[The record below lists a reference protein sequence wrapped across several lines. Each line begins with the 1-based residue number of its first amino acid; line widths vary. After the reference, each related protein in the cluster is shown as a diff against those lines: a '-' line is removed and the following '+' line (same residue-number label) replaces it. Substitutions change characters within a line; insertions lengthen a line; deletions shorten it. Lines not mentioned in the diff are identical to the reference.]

1 MRGIILW
8 ILTFIIL
15 VLLHE
20 FGHFIAAKK
29 SGVQVKEFWLG
40 MPPRLMTLRSD
51 KSGTKYTLN
60 CIPLWGFVSLKGEDG
75 ADGKE
80 NKDPDSFVKAK
91 LRKKLIIVMAGV
103 AMNFLIAWIVFS
115 ILFFIG
121 TKPMTV
127 IPDDA
132 QGMYSESYLMPSM
145 SFIKNEG
152 FLSGEL
158 QDGIVTIEHL
168 VEWGLAEEMGLQTG
182 ATLLRLNGQE
192 ISSLTLSK
200 QLSKL
205 ANTKNN
211 TLEYTPHDAESW
223 VKTLTFDCPTDCKL
237 GIIYAQSGDLE
248 LLPVKFGLG
257 RAMLAW
263 LKEIKAEWNL
273 TMSALGT
280 IGKKLFS
287 FEAGQTK
294 DALKQLTWP
303 VGAVKFGEKLLE
315 EFWFLIFLGFG
326 GMLSIALAIFNVLPI
341 PALDGGRFRA
351 LILQKLFRLKDE
363 KFAIVE
369 GWVNTVFFW
378 VLMLLGIIIILKD
391 LVVWRGIKL
400 PFIA

>member
-1 MRGIILW
+1 
-8 ILTFIIL
+8 
-15 VLLHE
+15 
-20 FGHFIAAKK
+20 
-29 SGVQVKEFWLG
+29 
-40 MPPRLMTLRSD
+40 
-51 KSGTKYTLN
+51 
-60 CIPLWGFVSLKGEDG
+60 
-75 ADGKE
+75 
-80 NKDPDSFVKAK
+80 
-91 LRKKLIIVMAGV
+91 
-103 AMNFLIAWIVFS
+103 
-115 ILFFIG
+115 
-121 TKPMTV
+121 MTV

-205 ANTKNN
+205 ATTQNN

-280 IGKKLFS
+280 IGEKLFS

>member
-8 ILTFIIL
+8 IFTFIIL

-40 MPPRLMTLRSD
+40 MPPRLTTLRTD

-60 CIPLWGFVSLKGEDG
+60 WLPLWGFVSLKGEDG

-103 AMNFLIAWIVFS
+103 GMNFLIAWGVFS

-132 QGMYSESYLMPSM
+132 KGIYSESYLMPSM
-145 SFIKNEG
+145 SFIKDEG

-158 QDGIVTIEHL
+158 QDEKITIEHL
-168 VEWGLAEEMGLQTG
+168 VEWGLAEKLGLQTG
-182 ATLLRLNGQE
+182 AVLMHLNGQK
-192 ISSLTLSK
+192 ISSLTLTK
-200 QLSKL
+200 QLAKL

-211 TLEYTPHDAESW
+211 TLEYTSHSTKSW
-223 VKTLTFDCPTDCKL
+223 VKTVTFDCPADCKL
-237 GIIYAQSGDLE
+237 GIVYTHSGNLE
-248 LLPVKFGLG
+248 LLPVKFKLG
-257 RAMLAW
+257 GAMLAG

-287 FEAGQTK
+287 FEAKQTK
-294 DALKQLTWP
+294 DALKQLTGP
-303 VGAVKFGEKLLE
+303 VGAVKFGGKLLE

-326 GMLSIALAIFNVLPI
+326 GMLSIALAIFNILPI

-351 LILQKLFRLKDE
+351 LIFQKLFRIKDE
-363 KFAIVE
+363 KFATVE
-369 GWVNTVFFW
+369 GWINTIFFW
-378 VLMLLGIIIILKD
+378 ALMLLGVIIILKD
-391 LVVWRGIKL
+391 LVVWRGMKL
-400 PFIA
+400 PFVG